1 MDKKSKILTVIFF
14 TTVVLSTVITFYR
27 YIVLKDIVFVVDEEA
42 FQESL
47 LEEE

>member
-1 MDKKSKILTVIFF
+1 MDNKSKILIIVFAGI
-14 TTVVLSTVITFYR
+14 VAISIVITFYR
-27 YIVLKDIVFVVDEEA
+27 YIVIEDVVFFIDEEA